1 MNPSSH
7 IGRCTT
13 TFPSLLLA
21 AAVNSLSSLAV
32 EGHVGIERRPN
43 RCERQGVSG
52 IGAESVKHQTQVAP
66 PSVMGSTSRQLDR
79 PGDSPDHES
88 EISDYQ
94 PPSDHSWC
102 VGPETDLNWTY

>member
-1 MNPSSH
+1 
-7 IGRCTT
+7 
-13 TFPSLLLA
+13 
-21 AAVNSLSSLAV
+21 
-32 EGHVGIERRPN
+32 
-43 RCERQGVSG
+43 
-52 IGAESVKHQTQVAP
+52 
-66 PSVMGSTSRQLDR
+66 MGSISRQLDR